1 MAKWTTTPQEYA
13 HVRSIIVDGPIYG
26 NVEVT
31 MNDGR
36 KLRGF
41 LTGSSSG
48 NNVKENLDAG
58 RGPIIDSIWGEIR
71 IEPTGGNTL
80 TLDAMEI
87 FHVQQIS
94 S

>member
-13 HVRSIIVDGPIYG
+13 SVRSILVDGPFYG
-26 NVEVT
+26 NVEIT

-41 LTGSSSG
+41 LTGVNMG
-48 NNVKENLDAG
+48 NNAAQNLAAG
-58 RGPIIDSIWGEIR
+58 KGPFTTSIRGEIH
-71 IEPTGGNTL
+71 IVLTDGSTL

-87 FHVQQIS
+87 FHLQQIP
-94 S
+94 